1 MKLSVFHSI
10 LFLLAPVPQGFAWRM
25 IRHDSRLRMS
35 SSSTPNSGNSSPRR
49 SPKSGS
55 IAGLAGISGLSTLQ
69 DSSTNLMKNCVG
81 AGVFSLSSRVNAIS
95 TQYNTLLPA
104 SLLVLLMGMWATYNF
119 YILGE
124 TCELTNS
131 ASYPEAWGNTVSEK
145 SQWIVTSAIVV
156 APIASCLAST
166 IVLTDILGLVLRTVG
181 APLSIYGNRNLV
193 ITLLTLF
200 ILFPLC
206 SLEDL
211 SALKSVSV
219 FGLVGQFVAMAT
231 LGIRLM
237 DQSYFP
243 GGIYHSSQDD
253 IHAMTVNGIDNSKW
267 FMLASLLS
275 YCLVSHYNAPRYY
288 SELRDRTPGRF
299 LRMAATSYSLVTAVY
314 IVTMSLGV
322 KLFGAK
328 SQSFILNNFAA
339 NDPLATI
346 ARIAFGSSVLASFP
360 LIFLSMRNWFVA
372 LAGRKFSKMS
382 GRKPIS
388 VALLAFISILAVF
401 FKDIGVVGSLA
412 GGILGSSVMFIF
424 PPIMYIRALQKR
436 ARTNQKGSGMVKIV
450 INGFLMMLGGLLAG
464 FGTYCNCV
472 SVLKK

>member
-1 MKLSVFHSI
+1 
-10 LFLLAPVPQGFAWRM
+10 M

-35 SSSTPNSGNSSPRR
+35 AVSGLSNPDSSPPRR
-49 SPKSGS
+49 PSKSGS
-55 IAGLAGISGLSTLQ
+55 IAGLAGISGLSTIR

-81 AGVFSLSSRVNAIS
+81 AGVFSLSSRVIAIS
-95 TQYNTLLPA
+95 TQYNTLPLA
-104 SLLVLLMGMWATYNF
+104 SLLIVLMGMWATYNF

-124 TCELTNS
+124 TCEMTNS

-181 APLSIYGNRNLV
+181 APLSLYGNRNLV
-193 ITLLTLF
+193 IALLSIF

-219 FGLVGQFVAMAT
+219 FGLLGQVVAMAT
-231 LGIRLM
+231 LAVRLM
-237 DQSYFP
+237 DKSYFP
-243 GGIYHSSQDD
+243 GGVYHSSLDEVT
-253 IHAMTVNGIDNSKW
+253 ALTVSGIDHSKW

-275 YCLVSHYNAPRYY
+275 YCFVSHYNAPRYY
-288 SELRDRTPGRF
+288 SELRDRSPKRF
-299 LRMAATSYSLVTAVY
+299 LRMAMTSYSLVTAVY
-314 IVTMSLGV
+314 IVTMTLGV
-322 KLFGAK
+322 LLFGNK
-328 SQSFILNNFAA
+328 TKSFILNNFAA

-372 LAGRKFSKMS
+372 LAGRKFSKIS
-382 GRKPIS
+382 GRRPIS
-388 VALLAFISILAVF
+388 VVLLAFISTLAVF

-424 PPIMYIRALQKR
+424 PPIMYIRALQKQ
-436 ARTNQKGSGMVKIV
+436 ARDEQKSVGMVKV
-450 INGFLMMLGGLLAG
+450 GINGLLMMCGGLLAA